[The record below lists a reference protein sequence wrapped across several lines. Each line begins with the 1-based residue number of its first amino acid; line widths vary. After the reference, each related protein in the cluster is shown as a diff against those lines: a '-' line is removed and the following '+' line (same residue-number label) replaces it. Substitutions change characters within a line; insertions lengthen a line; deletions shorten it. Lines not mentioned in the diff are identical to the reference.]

1 MYLGHVSGRKVV
13 LDCRRLGSSASD
25 CRLQKEY
32 PLCACQ
38 HTDKYQPKVGMAFK
52 TKIWHVD
59 FPNLIRHQK
68 IDPLSK
74 W

>member
-1 MYLGHVSGRKVV
+1 MPKRSQILLKPVGIIKKTYNVS
-13 LDCRRLGSSASD
+13 
-25 CRLQKEY
+25 Y
-32 PLCACQ
+32 
-38 HTDKYQPKVGMAFK
+38 KYQLKAGMAFK

-68 IDPLSK
+68 INPLAK